1 MPHDV
6 VVNLAYFVLAL
17 IIVATAF
24 AFMYP
29 YVQSAG
35 ARQKFEA
42 VLKAAIAISN
52 AIDNVVQAGVNSS
65 TTVSMNLP
73 DNAVAKVVN
82 PSGSYTGSVIFT
94 VYGGPPYQ
102 GTVIAYNGSMSWVC
116 IVPKGT
122 YLEVQVN
129 TSIKEGSSIKRSVPN
144 GWCNITAEGGLSR
157 SGQQNTVRI
166 DYLRYLEQSKYV
178 IGIRWNP

>member
-1 MPHDV
+1 MKMPHDV

-42 VLKAAIAISN
+42 VLRAAIAISN

-82 PSGSYTGSVIFT
+82 PSGNYTGSVIFT

-129 TSIKEGSSIKRSVPN
+129 TSIKQGSSINRS
-144 GWCNITAEGGLSR
+144 GCNITAEGGLSR

-166 DYLRYLEQSKYV
+166 DYLRYANQTYV
-178 IGIRWNP
+178 IGVMWNP

>member
-1 MPHDV
+1 MPHNV

-17 IIVATAF
+17 IIIATAF

-29 YVQSAG
+29 YVQSAS
-35 ARQKFEA
+35 ARQKFDA

-65 TTVSMNLP
+65 TTVSINLP
-73 DNAVAKVVN
+73 DNAVVKVVN
-82 PSGSYTGSVIFT
+82 PSDDYNGSIIFT

-102 GTVIAYNGSMSWVC
+102 GTVIAYNGSLSWVC

-129 TSIKEGSSIKRSVPN
+129 TSIKVGSTRVPPTD
-144 GWCNITAEGGLSR
+144 GWNITAEGGLSR
-157 SGQQNTVRI
+157 AGQQNTVRI
-166 DYLRYLEQSKYV
+166 DYLRPYV
-178 IGIRWNP
+178 VGIKWNP

>member
-1 MPHDV
+1 MPHDI

-17 IIVATAF
+17 IIVAAAF
-24 AFMYP
+24 SFMYP

-35 ARQKFEA
+35 ARQKFDA
-42 VLKAAIAISN
+42 VLRAAIAISN

-65 TTVSMNLP
+65 TTVSISLP
-73 DNAVAKVVN
+73 DNVVVKVVN
-82 PSGSYTGSVIFT
+82 PSGNYNGSVVFT

-102 GTVIAYNGSMSWVC
+102 GIVIIYNSSLSHVC

-129 TSIKEGSSIKRSVPN
+129 TSIAGENPRGK
-144 GWCNITAEGGLSR
+144 WNITSEGGTSR
-157 SGQQNTVRI
+157 AGQQNIVRI
-166 DYLRYLEQSKYV
+166 DYLRKQV
-178 IGIRWNP
+178 IGIKWNP

>member
-1 MPHDV
+1 MPHNV

-29 YVQSAG
+29 YVQSVS
-35 ARQKFEA
+35 ARQKFDA

-65 TTVSMNLP
+65 TTVSINLP
-73 DNAVAKVVN
+73 DNAVVKVVN
-82 PSGSYTGSVIFT
+82 PSGDYNGSVIFT

-102 GTVIAYNGSMSWVC
+102 GTVIAYNGSLSWVC

-129 TSIKEGSSIKRSVPN
+129 TSIKVDSTIVRR
-144 GWCNITAEGGLSR
+144 GWNITGEGGLSR
-157 SGQQNTVRI
+157 AGQQNTVRI
-166 DYLRYLEQSKYV
+166 DYLRPYV
-178 IGIRWNP
+178 VGIRWNP

>member
-1 MPHDV
+1 MPENV

-17 IIVATAF
+17 IIVAVAF
-24 AFMYP
+24 SFMYP
-29 YVQSAG
+29 YVQRAG
-35 ARQKFEA
+35 EKQKFDA
-42 VLKAAIAISN
+42 VLRAAIAISN

-65 TTVSMNLP
+65 TTVSISLP

-82 PSGSYTGSVIFT
+82 SSGDYSGSIIFVI
-94 VYGGPPYQ
+94 YGGPPYQ
-102 GTVIAYNGSMSWVC
+102 RNVTAYNGSLSRVC

-129 TSIKEGSSIKRSVPN
+129 ITREWKIK
-144 GWCNITAEGGLSR
+144 AEGGMSR

-166 DYLRYLEQSKYV
+166 DYLKPYV
-178 IGIRWNP
+178 IGIKWNP